1 MFKKI
6 LHNNFLKKEIVL
18 LFFLYVTLLISFQ
31 LGENSTGGAVLD
43 YFNQKKISEQF
54 SLDFINTLFNY
65 DDFSTRH
72 SPILIILLSFL
83 KNFIFLIF

>member
-31 LGENSTGGAVLD
+31 FGENSTGGAVLD
-43 YFNQKKISEQF
+43 YFYSKKLVNGFHLIS
-54 SLDFINTLFNY
+54 LILF
-65 DDFSTRH
+65 
-72 SPILIILLSFL
+72 
-83 KNFIFLIF
+83 